1 MKSHYP
7 THEIAPMIVVKHA
20 IIGFFYP
27 HTEKGCERVDPE
39 QKRLYKVFRAGG
51 RSFPV
56 YLEYD
61 EHLGESYPA
70 YPDFE
75 ERPEYTDE
83 GRPFATAEQEICPH
97 CKPNASEK
105 DPPGD
110 CGGCGWFY
118 REQTPY
124 DPIGI
129 CMCDLKKKRYGGE

>member
-1 MKSHYP
+1 M
-7 THEIAPMIVVKHA
+7 
-20 IIGFFYP
+20 G
-27 HTEKGCERVDPE
+27 RE
-39 QKRLYKVFRAGG
+39 QKKPYNVCRAGG

-61 EHLGESYPA
+61 EQLDESYPA

-83 GRPFATAEQEICPH
+83 GRPFATSAQESCPCYRSRAPEQ
-97 CKPNASEK
+97 
-105 DPPGD
+105 PPTGD
-110 CGGCGWFY
+110 CGGCGWFF

-129 CMCDLKKKRYGGE
+129 CMCDARRRQR